1 MLEQLLQRLPQIL
14 VPVAVVVVL
23 QLLRRY
29 CRPDGLPNSLA
40 DEPPPLKVLDR
51 QFRRTQWGV
60 AVLYLGSAA
69 VFAFGSWKSFQS
81 ANKWLA
87 ALDGPAAYRLYPS
100 AAIWWFFPGFG
111 ALTIG
116 WLMMEFLLP
125 YALGKKTAEV
135 YLYWTSA
142 RAGLNASKVFRW
154 GALAVAGPIGILT
167 ILALPVHSSFRDD
180 ALVFRSY
187 ASLKAKA
194 YSYERIRGLTT
205 TDGIRDRFGK
215 FVPDPC
221 ILIDFDD
228 GTRWSSGDLLR
239 DPDRSVD
246 IGLKEFLSK
255 RSAVRFRHTPLAKD
269 LWAK

>member
-29 CRPDGLPNSLA
+29 CRPDPLPKSA
-40 DEPPPLKVLDR
+40 TRKPPTLDMLDR
-51 QFRRTQWGV
+51 SFRRVQWGV

-69 VFAFGSWKSFQS
+69 TFALGSWKLLQS
-81 ANKWLA
+81 GNEWLA
-87 ALDGPAAYRLYPS
+87 SLDGPAAYRLYPS
-100 AAIWWFFPGFG
+100 QAIWWFFPGFG
-111 ALTIG
+111 ALTLG
-116 WLMMEFLLP
+116 WVMMEFLLP
-125 YALGKKTAEV
+125 FVLGKDTAQV

-154 GALAVAGPIGILT
+154 GALLVAGPIGLFT
-167 ILALPVHSSFRDD
+167 ILALPVHTSFREDSI
-180 ALVFRSY
+180 VFRPY
-187 ASLKAKA
+187 ASKVKS
-194 YSYERIRGLTT
+194 YSYHQIRGLTT

-239 DPDRSVD
+239 DPDRSID
-246 IGLKEFLSK
+246 SGLRAFLAE
-255 RSAVRFRHTPLAKD
+255 RSEAPFRHVPLAKD
-269 LWAK
+269 LWTK